1 MTSPYGELVS
11 RHGLSS
17 AHALMLAAVPDG
29 ARVLD
34 VGCATGYLAERLIA
48 RGCEVVGVEADP
60 AAADLARGRG
70 IEVVVGDVEDPAV
83 RSALPG
89 ERDRVL
95 FGDVLEHLRD
105 PRATLVDARS
115 LLSSG
120 GRVVASLPN
129 VAVWHARRELA
140 CGRFPHED
148 HGIFDRTHLRFFT
161 RATAHELVRSAG
173 YAVEREAFAPAYLP
187 GEPLVRRLLG
197 GREERPLP
205 AVARLRARAAARRP
219 ELFAL
224 QIVLTLRPREPG
236 REPAPPARS
245 TGARPPR

>member
-17 AHALMLAAVPDG
+17 AHALVLAAVPDG

-70 IEVVVGDVEDPAV
+70 IEVVV
-83 RSALPG
+83 
-89 ERDRVL
+89 
-95 FGDVLEHLRD
+95 GDVLEHLRD

-205 AVARLRARAAARRP
+205 VVARLRARAAARRP